1 LRGRYTSP
9 SGNHSNDNI
18 PTQSAQE
25 KKHDDH
31 QIEISGSSMEP
42 NQTSELSPPIAAE
55 TAGELSIEQK
65 DDENDD
71 MLVLGDSIEV
81 EGEEE
86 TSDFRISGETLAD
99 DSIIHSS
106 KKQKLSSRV
115 EQTAIRDN
123 AAAADLRSAHSDN
136 SRAKSG
142 SSNQKQRESG
152 DEEVQGG
159 RSRRA
164 GDVRSRHEEEEHT
177 FRRKD
182 DYGREGRHETERKCM
197 GSKGR
202 EIMFHSYPHRDCDSY
217 PVHPVQGRSEGF
229 ERPRET
235 DSSFWQRRE
244 EDTHGRRIKEEDI
257 RRERN
262 EEAGSRNRSK
272 VRVSDRNDKDGDT
285 HLKKR
290 LDDGHW
296 RGRNRGGGPRLRE
309 RDDVLSRRDNLED
322 HQIKRKKDEDHL
334 RRERTDK
341 EDSLHGYRVK
351 EDSSRRK
358 RDSDD
363 NPDHRRREDSS
374 RMRDKAENYHSSKH
388 KDESWRQ
395 REREDRQRFKHPH
408 EDPLPH
414 RKREEGRGATRS
426 ARAIEDKPLGGSG
439 RNKSDSKILISDK
452 DYQHRDRK
460 RHGEQARRG
469 DRAGEENDSQ
479 HKGREDV
486 LARAKHYS
494 NEERSSRHERLSSHS
509 DRPGT
514 SDNPQISHE
523 RHREVTRK
531 NKDSEGSAQMVLSK
545 RKHEDRSAQ
554 RNEKVQSCLNL
565 IH

>member
-1 LRGRYTSP
+1 
-9 SGNHSNDNI
+9 
-18 PTQSAQE
+18 
-25 KKHDDH
+25 
-31 QIEISGSSMEP
+31 MEP
-42 NQTSELSPPIAAE
+42 NRTSELSPPTAAE

-71 MLVLGDSIEV
+71 VLVLGDSIEV

-86 TSDFRISGETLAD
+86 TSDFRVSGDTPAD
-99 DSIIHSS
+99 DSIIHSF

-123 AAAADLRSAHSDN
+123 AADDDLRSIHSDN

-142 SSNQKQRESG
+142 SSNQKRRESG

-159 RSRRA
+159 RSRKA
-164 GDVRSRHEEEEHT
+164 GDVRRRREGEEHT

-182 DYGREGRHETERKCM
+182 DYGREGRHEMDRKRM

-202 EIMFHSYPHRDCDSY
+202 EAMYHSYPLRDWDSY
-217 PVHPVQGRSEGF
+217 PVHPVRGRSEGF

-235 DSSFWQRRE
+235 DSSIWQRRE
-244 EDTHGRRIKEEDI
+244 EDTHGRRIKDEDT

-262 EEAGSRNRSK
+262 EEAGSKNRSK
-272 VRVSDRNDKDGDT
+272 VRVSDRNDKDDDA

-290 LDDGHW
+290 LDDGDW
-296 RGRNRGGGPRLRE
+296 RGRNREGGPRPRE
-309 RDDVLSRRDNLED
+309 RDDVLSRRDNLD
-322 HQIKRKKDEDHL
+322 GHQIKRKKDEEHS
-334 RRERTDK
+334 RRERTEK

-351 EDSSRRK
+351 EEDSTRRK
-358 RDSDD
+358 RDRDD
-363 NPDHRRREDSS
+363 NPDNRRREDSS
-374 RMRDKAENYHSSKH
+374 RMRDKAEDHHSSKH

-395 REREDRQRFKHPH
+395 REREDRQRLKHPH

-414 RKREEGRGATRS
+414 REREEGRGATRS
-426 ARAIEDKPLGGSG
+426 TRAIEDKPFGGSG

-452 DYQHRDRK
+452 DYQHRDR
-460 RHGEQARRG
+460 RRQGEQPRRG
-469 DRAGEENDSQ
+469 ERAGEETDSQ

-486 LARAKHYS
+486 LAREKHYS

-509 DRPGT
+509 DRPGA
-514 SDNPQISHE
+514 SDNPQISRE

-531 NKDSEGSAQMVLSK
+531 KDTEGSAQMVLGK
-545 RKHEDRSAQ
+545 RKHEDRSVQ
-554 RNEKVQSCLNL
+554 RNEKVQSCLNV